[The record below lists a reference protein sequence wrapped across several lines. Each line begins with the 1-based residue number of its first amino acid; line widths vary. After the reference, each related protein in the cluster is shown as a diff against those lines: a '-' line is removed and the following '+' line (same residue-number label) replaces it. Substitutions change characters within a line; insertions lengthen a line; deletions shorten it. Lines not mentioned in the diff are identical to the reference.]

1 MTTDE
6 QLDRI
11 LAIPLIAKLPE
22 SIRDRV
28 GRVLLEVSSP
38 ATLYVGEAV
47 FVEGDE
53 DEHTGCVLLSG
64 EVEVLRGHEE
74 PVRCPAPDLF
84 GEMQQLEATAQRT
97 ATVQATYQS
106 EIRIFNWH
114 DFVAEASAVLN
125 QEEQAQLRDAIKAGA
140 AQRRH

>member
-1 MTTDE
+1 MGTDE
-6 QLDRI
+6 QLQRI
-11 LAIPLIAKLPE
+11 LAIPLLAGLPQA
-22 SIRDRV
+22 IRERV

-38 ATLYVGEAV
+38 ATLYAGENV

-64 EVEVLRGHEE
+64 EVEVLRGNEE

-97 ATVQATYQS
+97 ATVQATYPS
-106 EIRIFNWH
+106 EIRIFNWN
-114 DFVAEASAVLN
+114 DFLAAAGAVLT
-125 QEEQAQLRDAIKAGA
+125 QEEQIQLRDALKAAA
-140 AQRRH
+140 AQRRQ